1 MSEKINAGY
10 MYARLRQ
17 GKVPCVK
24 ELTFLGKSII
34 MDKNNSERKCK
45 AWIRKTLIGRI

>member
-34 MDKNNSERKCK
+34 WTKITVRGIAKH
-45 AWIRKTLIGRI
+45 G